1 MQIAP
6 SDESLLKAACSV
18 SPALNDGYS
27 CSFYALERWT
37 P

>member
-6 SDESLLKAACSV
+6 SDESLL